1 MRLRWYFFAF
11 YNFPIISFCFRKNN
25 LRKLRREINE
35 NKIEFLK
42 LIARAIWTELDILDR
57 IGHFGQNWT
66 FRQNWTFWTEFDSL
80 DIIRHSEQNWKFW
93 TELDIMDIIG
103 HYGQNLTFWTESVIL
118 KIIEHPGQ
126 NWTFWTETDILDII
140 GLFKD
145 N

>member
-57 IGHFGQNWT
+57 IGHFGQD
-66 FRQNWTFWTEFDSL
+66 WTFWTELYIFDKTTS
-80 DIIRHSEQNWKFW
+80 RNKC
-93 TELDIMDIIG
+93 M
-103 HYGQNLTFWTESVIL
+103 
-118 KIIEHPGQ
+118 K
-126 NWTFWTETDILDII
+126 
-140 GLFKD
+140 
-145 N
+145 